1 MVRFA
6 ADENF
11 NAGIIRGLHRRLPEL
26 DIVTVQDAGLSG
38 SDDDAVL
45 EWAARDDRI
54 VLTHDVAT
62 LIAYA
67 LDRVAAG
74 QPMRGVFAAPSN
86 GPIGLMIED
95 IALLAECSVEHEW
108 DGQVCFLPL

>member
-1 MVRFA
+1 MLRLA

-11 NAGIIRGLHRRLPEL
+11 NAGII
-26 DIVTVQDAGLSG
+26 IVTVQDAGLSG
-38 SDDDAVL
+38 SDDRAVR

-54 VLTHDVAT
+54 VLTHDVTT
-62 LIAYA
+62 LIGYA

-74 QPMRGVFAAPSN
+74 QPMPGVFAVRSD
-86 GPIGLMIED
+86 GPIGSTIED
-95 IALLAECSVEHEW
+95 IALLAECSEEDEW